1 MSTPIHSADAYLQ
14 GSAVSDL
21 LPDQTRPSYNTKH
34 KHTINEFRAP
44 ARVTHRV
51 VQAHSSKQALA

>member
-1 MSTPIHSADAYLQ
+1 MQNCKEVRCLTCCQ
-14 GSAVSDL
+14 
-21 LPDQTRPSYNTKH
+21 DQTRPSYNTKQ